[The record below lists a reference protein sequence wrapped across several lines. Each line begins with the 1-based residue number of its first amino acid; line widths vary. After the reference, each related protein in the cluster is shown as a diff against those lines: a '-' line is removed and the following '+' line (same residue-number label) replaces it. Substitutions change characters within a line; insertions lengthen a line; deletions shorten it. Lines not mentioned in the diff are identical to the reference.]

1 MFNMFTAFAP
11 FQSLLSLETIGN
23 LGLVYYIFLVG
34 LELELKPV
42 IRAGRKALSI
52 AMAGMVVAIGSGWAL
67 HFLLVKKSLNL
78 KVVISTN
85 DHNNTH
91 SGPLFWAVALA
102 TTSFPDVARILADLK
117 LLHSEI
123 GRLALSAAVIS
134 ELCSWFLFI
143 LLLAVINRSGHYL
156 WTGLST
162 LAFVGFCVCVL
173 RPALPK
179 LIRLA
184 TKNKQDKKDGYNEIH
199 VSFVLLGVLASA
211 MITDALGTLSYVGPF
226 VLGAIMPRGELRKLV
241 VDKIQ
246 PFVSAI
252 LMPLLFLIV
261 GLRTNAW
268 FILSEKDSFNSSIIF
283 PGRFI
288 GVIALAFL
296 AKIAGSFVAAL
307 INKMTPRDALVLGV
321 IMNTKGVLALIILS
335 AGKDLK
341 VRKRIYTHCRHI
353 YSVNA

>member
-52 AMAGMVVAIGSGWAL
+52 ALAGMVVAIGSGFAL

-78 KVVISTN
+78 KVEVSRN

-123 GRLALSAAVIS
+123 GRLALSAAAIS

-143 LLLAVINRSGHYL
+143 LLFTSCNQSEWPL
-156 WTGLST
+156 
-162 LAFVGFCVCVL
+162 FVDGTVHPGFRRVL
-173 RPALPK
+173 CLCTPASSSEANPVG
-179 LIRLA
+179 
-184 TKNKQDKKDGYNEIH
+184 NKKQ
-199 VSFVLLGVLASA
+199 
-211 MITDALGTLSYVGPF
+211 
-226 VLGAIMPRGELRKLV
+226 
-241 VDKIQ
+241 
-246 PFVSAI
+246 
-252 LMPLLFLIV
+252 
-261 GLRTNAW
+261 
-268 FILSEKDSFNSSIIF
+268 
-283 PGRFI
+283 
-288 GVIALAFL
+288 
-296 AKIAGSFVAAL
+296 AG
-307 INKMTPRDALVLGV
+307 
-321 IMNTKGVLALIILS
+321 
-335 AGKDLK
+335 
-341 VRKRIYTHCRHI
+341 
-353 YSVNA
+353 